1 VNGVNVT
8 FELDEYRKYL
18 SQLVQTRFLG
28 IDGTLR
34 KKKSHMAAP
43 VIAEAIVQQQQ
54 ILAPDEVIIKKGSFE
69 QMSAMLTQY

>member
-1 VNGVNVT
+1 MT

-28 IDGTLR
+28 ISGTLR

-43 VIAEAIVQQQQ
+43 VAEAIVQQQQ
-54 ILAPDEVIIKKGSFE
+54 ILAPDQVIM
-69 QMSAMLTQY
+69 Q

>member
-1 VNGVNVT
+1 MT

-18 SQLVQTRFLG
+18 SRLVQTRFLG

-43 VIAEAIVQQQQ
+43 VIAAAIVQQQ
-54 ILAPDEVIIKKGSFE
+54 ILAPDEVIVKKGSFE
-69 QMSAMLTQY
+69 QMAAKLAQYDSLIK

>member
-1 VNGVNVT
+1 MNGVNVT

-34 KKKSHMAAP
+34 RKSQP
-43 VIAEAIVQQQQ
+43 QVQIIASV
-54 ILAPDEVIIKKGSFE
+54 
-69 QMSAMLTQY
+69 SAESVLVVTDD

>member
-1 VNGVNVT
+1 MT

-34 KKKSHMAAP
+34 KKKSHMAAS
-43 VIAEAIVQQQQ
+43 VAEALPQQQQ
-54 ILAPDEVIIKKGSFE
+54 LLAPDEVIVKTGSVD
-69 QMSAMLTQY
+69 QMSVMLTQ